1 MICIVLVGV
10 SITRTTSNFISSRSS
25 GESFAMEEAQSPQVF
40 PRMASADAR
49 NGQTN
54 AAAGASA
61 NGSGEGQPEAGA
73 SEAAGVPSLM
83 TASLEGGTEEEPV
96 GSSPDE
102 SGVLSSDSPSSSE
115 DSAGSGGEA
124 GSETGEAS
132 AKEAARMAAPALS
145 GAYAAEGMITEETS
159 VQDGAE
165 NGQNLEGSVSAA
177 QPESASSENGSVKSP
192 LETAAAQEE
201 ASPFG
206 EEEASYT
213 SEELYERLEA
223 VKQQAAQY
231 QAAADTGQT
240 SLYMAAEYEWNL
252 WDRELNLIYSCI
264 QSHMS
269 ETESEKLKKEEVE
282 WLKERDLAAERAYVN
297 NSSPPEQS
305 AEYVRIS
312 AEKTK
317 ERCYELLEDYESV
330 IDRAAAEETKPSF
343 SAG

>member
-1 MICIVLVGV
+1 
-10 SITRTTSNFISSRSS
+10 
-25 GESFAMEEAQSPQVF
+25 MEEAQSPQALS
-40 PRMASADAR
+40 RMASADAGSGR
-49 NGQTN
+49 MND
-54 AAAGASA
+54 AAGAA
-61 NGSGEGQPEAGA
+61 VNGSGEEQPETGV
-73 SEAAGVPSLM
+73 SEAAGAPSLM
-83 TASLEGGTEEEPV
+83 TASLNVGTEKEQA

-102 SGVLSSDSPSSSE
+102 SGALSSDSLSSSE
-115 DSAGSGGEA
+115 DSAGSGR
-124 GSETGEAS
+124 ETGGETGSAS
-132 AKEAARMAAPALS
+132 AREAARMAAPALS
-145 GAYAAEGMITEETS
+145 GAYAAEGEITEETAA
-159 VQDGAE
+159 QDGTE
-165 NGQNLEGSVSAA
+165 NGQNLESSVSAA
-177 QPESASSENGSVKSP
+177 QPESASSESETVKSP
-192 LETAAAQEE
+192 LETAAAKGET
-201 ASPFG
+201 SPFG
-206 EEEASYT
+206 DEETSYT

-269 ETESEKLKKEEVE
+269 EAEAEELKKEEVE

-312 AEKTK
+312 AKKTK

-330 IDRAAAEETKPSF
+330 IDRAAAKETAPAS

>member
-1 MICIVLVGV
+1 
-10 SITRTTSNFISSRSS
+10 
-25 GESFAMEEAQSPQVF
+25 MEEAQSPQALS
-40 PRMASADAR
+40 RMASADAGSR
-49 NGQTN
+49 QMND
-54 AAAGASA
+54 AAGAA
-61 NGSGEGQPEAGA
+61 ADGSGEEQPETGV

-83 TASLEGGTEEEPV
+83 TASLDGGTEEKQA

-102 SGVLSSDSPSSSE
+102 SGALSSDSLSSSE
-115 DSAGSGGEA
+115 DSAGSGREA
-124 GSETGEAS
+124 GSETGAAS
-132 AKEAARMAAPALS
+132 AREAARMAVPALD
-145 GAYAAEGMITEETS
+145 GVDTA
-159 VQDGAE
+159 QDGAVIQE
-165 NGQNLEGSVSAA
+165 TAAQDGTGNGQNLEGSVSAA
-177 QPESASSENGSVKSP
+177 QPESASSESETVKSP
-192 LETAAAQEE
+192 LETAAAKGET
-201 ASPFG
+201 SPFG
-206 EEEASYT
+206 DEETSYT

-269 ETESEKLKKEEVE
+269 EAEAEKLKKEEVE

-330 IDRAAAEETKPSF
+330 IDRAAAKETAPAS